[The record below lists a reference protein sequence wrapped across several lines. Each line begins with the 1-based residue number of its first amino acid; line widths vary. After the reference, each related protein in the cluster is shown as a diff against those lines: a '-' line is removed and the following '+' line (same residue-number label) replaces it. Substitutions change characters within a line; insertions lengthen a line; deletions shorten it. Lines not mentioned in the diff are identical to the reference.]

1 MQDKHVPK
9 PFHRRLIELSRLAVL
24 TIGLAWRAGPGLTL
38 GVLALVV
45 LQAVLAPLQLLLIK
59 GVIDRTVLD
68 LGVRTH
74 APEAFVLRLPLAGW
88 IVAAA
93 LVIAAARFV
102 QPLASTLQEMAGD
115 RLGGYLEEQII
126 QATNRWRGL
135 ARFEDPR
142 FADDL
147 ELVRS
152 HAGDYSLQ
160 ALLYGARAAISL
172 ATSIGAMLVLARLN
186 PLVPMLL
193 LLANV
198 PQMGQEWLYRHRT
211 GSHLYVQTPQA
222 RRLRYSREAMLAPE
236 PAKDV
241 RLYALGGCFLDLYR
255 RVFMRTMNDLD
266 RLRKRMAVRVSATS
280 ALAAAA
286 AGAVYLYVVHSVAGG
301 ELSIGDLA
309 LYGGAVSM
317 LASNLQMLGFDL
329 GFLPMA
335 FGLYTPALARVLEA
349 PPDLQ
354 VPERPIPAPA
364 PIREG
369 IVFDHVWF
377 AYPGQ
382 RHPVLKD
389 LSFNLRPGECLALV
403 GRNGAGKTTLVKLL
417 LRLYDP
423 TQGRILVDGVDL
435 RELDL
440 EDLRSRVGAIFQDFV
455 RYELT
460 AGENIALGR
469 VEAMED
475 RARMAAAA
483 ERAGALGLVEELP
496 DGPDTQLGREFGG
509 RELSGGEWQK
519 LALARAL
526 FRDAELL
533 VLDEPTASLDVE
545 TEYAIYT
552 RFRLL
557 TRDKMTLLVSHRFS
571 TVRMADRILYLED
584 GRVREEGS
592 HADLMSLNGEYAR
605 LYRLQA
611 AQYLG
616 ERSAEALT

>member
-9 PFHRRLIELSRLAVL
+9 PFHRRFIELSRLAVL
-24 TIGLAWRAGPGLTL
+24 TIGLAWRASPGLTL

-74 APEAFVLRLPLAGW
+74 APEVFVLRLPLAGL

-126 QATNRWRGL
+126 QVTNRWRGL

-160 ALLYGARAAISL
+160 ALLYGTRAAISL
-172 ATSIGAMLVLARLN
+172 ATSIGAMLILARLN

-255 RVFMRTMNDLD
+255 RVFMRTMSDLD

-317 LASNLQMLGFDL
+317 LASNLQMLGFEM

-335 FGLYTPALARVLEA
+335 FGLYIPALARVLEA
-349 PPDLQ
+349 PPDLP
-354 VPERPIPAPA
+354 VPEHPIPAPA

-382 RHPVLKD
+382 RDPVLKD
-389 LSFNLRPGECLALV
+389 LSFILPPGECLALV

-469 VEAMED
+469 VEAMQD
-475 RARMAAAA
+475 HARMAAAA
-483 ERAGALGLVEELP
+483 ERAGALGLIEGLP
-496 DGPDTQLGREFGG
+496 DGPDTQLGRELGG

-519 LALARAL
+519 LALARAF